1 MAETLQPYWNKR
13 NFGVTPEPKG
23 KAGTPAK
30 ALAFVIQ
37 KHAARQL
44 HYDFRLELDGT
55 LKSWAVPKGP
65 SLDPADKRMAVH
77 VEDHPLDYANFE
89 GVIPAKQYGAGT
101 VIVWDRGEWIPV
113 GDPHAGYRD
122 GKLKFELRGEK
133 LRGGWTLVR
142 MRGRAAQ
149 ESKQPWLLIKERDQ
163 EARPAAQYSIVE
175 ALPDSVLQTN
185 GSSEM
190 QRGTAKVEPRPVAK
204 GTTKRIRSAAGDKPS
219 EAMPQGAVKANLPLT
234 LAPQLATLVDTAP
247 AGDWSYE
254 IKFDGYRVLVRIDGD
269 DVRIFT
275 RNGHNWSS
283 KMPALVQSVKTLG
296 FTSGWLD
303 GEIVVMG
310 PNGVPSFQ
318 LLQNAFDTSRTSD
331 IVLFVFDLPF
341 YNGYDLRN
349 VPQFERRGLLKAAL
363 AESKGGNVQFSEDFD
378 QPPEQ
383 ILETVCQ
390 LHMEGVIGKRRDSR
404 YESRRSPNWIKLKC
418 VKRQEFVIGGFTD
431 PKGSREGFGSLL
443 IGVHDPDGRLR
454 FCGGMGTGFD
464 GKTLRS
470 LREKLSKLETDK
482 SPFQVSGVPLPK
494 AAHWV
499 RPKLVAEGTF
509 AEWTG
514 DGIVRQAVFHGLRTD
529 KEASAIIRELSKAVG
544 TGAEA
549 PAMGRQGARGKGSS
563 NVVQRIKIT
572 NPDRVI
578 DPSSGITKLDLVRY
592 YQAVADLILPHL
604 KGRPVSL
611 VRGPDGI
618 QGELFFQKHAET
630 LNIPGI
636 RNLDPALDPEHL
648 ALLEIDSAEGLVGA
662 AQMNTIELHTWNATK
677 DAIERPDRMTFDL
690 DPGEGLSWGR
700 VIEAAEI
707 MKVMLEELSLQGF
720 LKTSG
725 GKGLHIVVPIAPK
738 LDWDTVKDLSQAVVQ
753 HLASTFPDRFVIK
766 SGGRNRVG
774 KLFIDYLRNG
784 RGATTVA
791 AYSARAR
798 PGMGVSIPLSW
809 DELRDIKSGAQWTIS
824 NVHERLDEQRRT
836 DPWSEYKKSRQTLAT
851 AMKTL
856 GFKAGKS

>member
-23 KAGTPAK
+23 KTAGPPE
-30 ALAFVIQ
+30 ALTFVIQ

-89 GVIPAKQYGAGT
+89 GVIPPRQYGAGT
-101 VIVWDRGEWIPV
+101 VIVWDRGVWIPV

-122 GKLKFELRGEK
+122 GKLKFELHGEK
-133 LRGGWTLVR
+133 LRGRWTLVR
-142 MRGRAAQ
+142 IRGRAAQ
-149 ESKQPWLLIKERDQ
+149 ESKEPWLLIKERDD
-163 EARPAAQYSIVE
+163 EARPAAQYSVVE
-175 ALPDSVLQTN
+175 ALPDSVLQSGGT
-185 GSSEM
+185 SEAK
-190 QRGTAKVEPRPVAK
+190 RGGAKAEQPPAK
-204 GTTKRIRSAAGDKPS
+204 GTTRRSAVSKDEPS
-219 EAMPQGAVKANLPLT
+219 RTMPEGAVRATLPLM
-234 LAPQLATLVDTAP
+234 LAPQLATLVETAP

-283 KMPALVQSVKTLG
+283 KMPALVHSVKKLG
-296 FTSGWLD
+296 FTNGWLD
-303 GEIVVMG
+303 GEIVVLG
-310 PNGVPSFQ
+310 TNGVPSFQ
-318 LLQNAFDTSRTSD
+318 LLQNAFDASRTSD

-341 YNGYDLRN
+341 YDGYDLRN
-349 VPQFERRGLLKAAL
+349 VAQFERRELLKAAM
-363 AESKGGNVQFSEDFD
+363 AGSNSGNVQFSQEFD

-390 LHMEGVIGKRRDSR
+390 LHMEGVVGKRRDSR

-443 IGVHDPDGRLR
+443 IGVHDADGRLR

-470 LREKLSKLETDK
+470 LREKLSKLETAK
-482 SPFQVSGVPLPK
+482 SPFQVSGAPLPK

-499 RPKLVAEGTF
+499 RPKLVAEATF

-529 KEASAIIRELSKAVG
+529 KEASAVTREMP
-544 TGAEA
+544 EA
-549 PAMGRQGARGKGSS
+549 PARTEVPTEGKQGATRTPTS
-563 NVVQRIKIT
+563 NVVNGVKIS
-572 NPDRVI
+572 NADRVV

-592 YQAVADLILPHL
+592 YQTVADLILPHL

-618 QGELFFQKHAET
+618 PGELFFQKHAEMH
-630 LNIPGI
+630 NIPRI
-636 RNLDPALDPEHL
+636 RNLDRTLDPGHP
-648 ALLEIDSAEGLVGA
+648 ALLEIDSAQGLVGA
-662 AQMNTIELHTWNATK
+662 AQMNVIELHTWNATK
-677 DAIERPDRMTFDL
+677 DAIDKPDRMTFDL
-690 DPGEGLSWGR
+690 DPGEGLSWAR

-707 MKVMLEELSLQGF
+707 MKAMLEELSLQGF

-725 GKGLHIVVPIAPK
+725 GKGLHIVVPIARK
-738 LDWDTVKDLSQAVVQ
+738 LDWDTVKDFSEAVVQ
-753 HLASTFPDRFVIK
+753 HLASTFPDRFVSK

-784 RGATTVA
+784 RGATTAA

-809 DELRDIKSGAQWTIS
+809 DELRDIRSGAQWTIS
-824 NVHERLDEQRRT
+824 NVHERLEEQRRR
-836 DPWSEYKKSRQTLAT
+836 DPWSGYKKSRPTLAT

-856 GFKAGKS
+856 GFKRGKL